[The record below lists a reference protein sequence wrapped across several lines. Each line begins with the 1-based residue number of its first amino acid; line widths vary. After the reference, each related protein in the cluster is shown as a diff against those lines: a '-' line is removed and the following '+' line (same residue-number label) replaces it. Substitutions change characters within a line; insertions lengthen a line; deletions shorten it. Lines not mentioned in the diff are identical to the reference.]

1 VDKLNRLARTGDSA
15 VNAFTNRGAE
25 TRSSREGLEV
35 GSIDDLAAGLTEVTM
50 TRSRAIKLAG
60 AALLGGTGMMM
71 LFQSPAEA
79 RRRRRKRRRKRKV
92 SSNPALPQFTAEP
105 GGTDTKT
112 VEITNHQ
119 DTPVY
124 ILPDAGSGTSFSV
137 SLPGV
142 SGPLTQPVE
151 IAPGATV
158 PVEVTFSPALTA
170 SPGDVQIGS
179 LPILDAVL
187 DGELVKAIPLKGT
200 VTASV

>member
-1 VDKLNRLARTGDSA
+1 MKRDESGEIRPSQ
-15 VNAFTNRGAE
+15 E
-25 TRSSREGLEV
+25 ELEV

-79 RRRRRKRRRKRKV
+79 RRRRRKRRRKV
-92 SSNPALPQFTAEP
+92 SSDPAQPQFTAQP
-105 GGTDTKT
+105 GGEDTKT